1 MEQFEL
7 HLDPL
12 DAEHIAD
19 DARRQDYYEALER
32 DAAHLRAT
40 RDTANDQCGWA
51 RLIAAVSI
59 CCNLAQFVW
68 AAVAK

>member
-19 DARRQDYYEALER
+19 DARRGDYYESLER
-32 DAAHLRAT
+32 DNGHLRAT
-40 RDTANDQCGWA
+40 LDTANDQCGWA

-59 CCNLAQFVW
+59 CGNLAQFVW